1 MNVGENLILKQGKN
15 EIVFKIE
22 KILGE
27 GAGCSVYYVKYKEN
41 DKYIH
46 SGVLKEFNPKDKDI
60 DLEKY
65 KEKFLKAYELQLKFR
80 SLYDEKM
87 NITSNAEGIYEGNN
101 TFYILMSCDNGV
113 SYNEVKDESLKDI
126 LKTSLAITKAL
137 GVYHK
142 NGYLHLDIKPSNVL
156 VIPETKELVKLFDF
170 DSVVKKDELENTRLS
185 YSPNW
190 SAPELID
197 KGKHYL
203 IGEATDIYS
212 IGAIV
217 FNKIFKKYPM
227 SKDRR
232 AFSRYDYNKEDK
244 LFKNMSPKIFKLLT
258 NFFHKTLQVTVKNR
272 YKNTEEVEKALTE
285 LIEIASGK
293 APFLNDILW
302 SKSPKALGREDEL
315 IEIDKAL
322 DRNNFV
328 FIYGM
333 GGIGKSE
340 VSKMYASKYREK
352 YYTIQFI
359 QYTEGIKDLILAM
372 SFSNINE
379 KDYYEDGKLDLE
391 SLYIN
396 KVNLINNLD
405 EGNLIIV
412 DNFNVS
418 YDKNI
423 QDIISF
429 GKNKHRVIFTTRNTN
444 EDYEDKYINLK
455 PMKEKECIRLF
466 YDFYSSGIVKEEET
480 VKELLKLVDYNTLL
494 IKLIALNCQ
503 KQRMKVREFLKKLEN
518 CELST
523 VKGKIRHTSDYLKE
537 EDNNKRIYE
546 HLCAI
551 FNISSLTLEEKDIL
565 RTLSLIGKS
574 KISTIAFGNW
584 YDLEDYDSIND
595 LIEKGWIEWDRKND
609 MISLHHII
617 SDLSYEELKPTG
629 ENCEEFISS
638 ITRYITKNDWKT
650 YYSKSKA
657 LAFGEIIA
665 KRLKGENKS
674 TGEFFEALG
683 FKAGTEKAQEYL
695 IKAVEIYR
703 KIYGEGSIK
712 EGQIYLKLAALQ
724 RDMVF
729 YVDENEI
736 NKLWLIMQKYH
747 KKYLDIIKNNFK
759 NQPEKL
765 AEGYI
770 KLAQAYEEINFD
782 AIFFDIAEEA
792 AWNEAE
798 KYYLEALKIIEKNF
812 NEDSREARRIYNL
825 LKDFYSN
832 MMNENADYEKA
843 AFYESKLNEEYV
855 SKAEQLYNIA
865 QEAKYNNDLDK
876 AIGFLNQ
883 ALREEDEIYTPN
895 FILKELSELLEQKG
909 DYDKALECA
918 LKIVKNGESL
928 ELDNYDT
935 LSSYFQIG
943 KLYNLKQNFKKAR
956 IYLEKVLSYAEKI
969 IEKDKE
975 ELEEDYCAECLI
987 KACLELGKCNKEN
1000 KSFYLSKALDIY
1012 NRYEEKLHVIEII
1025 ELFVTLAESCSDDY
1039 IKAKEYYI
1047 KAAEYAKNSYGDLEG
1062 DIALNMYF
1070 KALEVIKNV
1079 SKLGVAKDN
1088 PSLDIMK
1095 EDSLPDKMQDNSSSK
1110 DIVLLEKRDTELYSI
1125 YLKIGDIFKEEKF
1138 DDKESLYYYL
1148 KALDCLKR
1156 YLGKYSYEKAV
1167 LEYKIGMGYSSLD
1180 NGEKGDL
1187 YLKRCDYSL
1196 IAETKEKLTNN
1207 ISEKIEAYI
1216 DSAENYSLIHD
1227 YKNEIYC
1234 YEKAIKMIRE
1244 NLNEDEYKTSRKYYM
1259 SRLNLLAEVYKYI
1272 KDYEN
1277 AKRCYLEQLK
1287 VYKEGEEEDLDDL
1300 IGLYKDLS
1308 YIYKKTGDEEEAE
1321 KYEEEIN
1328 KINEDVIKF

>member
-352 YYTIQFI
+352 YHTIQFI

-396 KVNLINNLD
+396 KVNLINNFD

-423 QDIISF
+423 QDIISV
-429 GKNKHRVIFTTRNTN
+429 GKNKHKVIFTTRNTN

-551 FNISSLTLEEKDIL
+551 FNISSLTLEERDIL
-565 RTLSLIGKS
+565 RNLSLTGKS
-574 KISTIAFGNW
+574 KISTVAFGNW

-617 SDLSYEELKPTG
+617 SDLSYEELNPTG
-629 ENCEEFISS
+629 ENCEKFITS
-638 ITRYITKNDWKT
+638 ITKYITKKHWKT
-650 YYSKSKA
+650 YYLKRRAIS
-657 LAFGEIIA
+657 FGEIIG
-665 KRLKGENKS
+665 KRLKGENEATAKFFETLGYKTDLEKS
-674 TGEFFEALG
+674 T
-683 FKAGTEKAQEYL
+683 EYL
-695 IKAVEIYR
+695 LKSIDIYR

-712 EGQIYLKLAALQ
+712 EGELYLKLGKAQ
-724 RDMVF
+724 KNIIF
-729 YVDENEI
+729 YTEESEANKAWLKIQQYYKKYIDII
-736 NKLWLIMQKYH
+736 NK
-747 KKYLDIIKNNFK
+747 NFK
-759 NQPEKL
+759 YEPKKL

-770 KLAQAYEEINFD
+770 KLAQGYEEININ
-782 AIFFDIAEEA
+782 AIFFNIEEEFV
-792 AWNEAE
+792 WNEAE
-798 KYYLEALKIIEKNF
+798 KYYLKALKIIEKNF
-812 NEDSREARRIYNL
+812 NEESKEAKRIYKL
-825 LKDFYSN
+825 LQEFYSN
-832 MMNENADYEKA
+832 MMNENANYEKS
-843 AFYESKLNEEYV
+843 AFYESKLEREEV
-855 SKAEQLYNIA
+855 SKAEQLYNMA
-865 QEAKYNNDLDK
+865 EEAKYVGKLDK
-876 AIGFLNQ
+876 AIGFLKK
-883 ALREEDEIYTPN
+883 ALTEKEDEVYTKS
-895 FILKELSELLEQKG
+895 FILEELSELFEKAK
-909 DYDKALECA
+909 DYDKALECG
-918 LKIVKNGESL
+918 LKVIKDNKVTD
-928 ELDNYDT
+928 LDNYDF
-935 LSSYFQIG
+935 LSNYLQIG
-943 KLYNLKQNFKKAR
+943 KLYNIKKNFNKGK
-956 IYLEKVLSYAEKI
+956 IYIEKVINFGEKI
-969 IEKDKE
+969 IENDKE
-975 ELEEDYCAECLI
+975 ELEETFCAECII
-987 KACLELGKCNKEN
+987 KAYIELGKCDEEN
-1000 KSFYLSKALDIY
+1000 KLSYLLKALDIY
-1012 NRYEEKLHVIEII
+1012 NRYEGKLNSLYIK
-1025 ELFVTLAESCSDDY
+1025 ELFETLAELYKNDY
-1039 IKAKEYYI
+1039 VKAKNYYI
-1047 KAAEYAKNSYGDLEG
+1047 KAAEYVKNSYEDLEG
-1062 DIALNMYF
+1062 DLTLEMYF
-1070 KALEVIKNV
+1070 KALDVIKNNFPI
-1079 SKLGVAKDN
+1079 SEERD
-1088 PSLDIMK
+1088 K
-1095 EDSLPDKMQDNSSSK
+1095 ELSN
-1110 DIVLLEKRDTELYSI
+1110 I
-1125 YLKIGDIFKEEKF
+1125 YLTIGNIFNDEKF
-1138 DDKESLYYYL
+1138 NEKESLNYYL
-1148 KALDCLKR
+1148 KALECLKK
-1156 YLGKYSYEKAV
+1156 YIGKYSYEKAI
-1167 LEYKIGMGYSSLD
+1167 LEYKIGMAYSALD
-1180 NGEKGDL
+1180 SREKGDL
-1187 YLKRCDYSL
+1187 YLKKCNYKL
-1196 IAETKEKLTNN
+1196 IAETKEKLTDN
-1207 ISEKIEAYI
+1207 IEEKIEAYV
-1216 DSAENYSLIHD
+1216 DAGENYSLIDD

-1300 IGLYKDLS
+1300 IGLFKDLS
-1308 YIYKKTGDEEEAE
+1308 YIYKKIGDEEEAE